1 MKLLAALSGG
11 VDSAVAA
18 ALAVEK
24 GHDVT
29 AVHMA
34 LMRNRELARS
44 GSRGCCSIEDSN
56 DAAVVASKLNIPF
69 YVWDLSEEFQK
80 KVIKDFVNEY
90 RFGRTPNPCVRC
102 NEFIKF
108 QTLLERSLT
117 LGFDGIIT
125 GHWAKIISGNLYRAK
140 NISKDQSY
148 VLAVMGKK
156 VIEKCYFPLGD
167 FLSKD
172 DVRKKAK
179 DLEFEVKD
187 KPESTDICFIQK
199 GKTGEFL
206 SSHLGE
212 QSGNILDNDGKIL
225 AKHKGYFHYTIGQ
238 RKGLNIKNPN
248 SDGSPRYVIKI
259 KPEDNE
265 VIVGSKNDLDTKIIY
280 AKLDSWHDD
289 KIIQKQGNIFQN
301 PIKIQIRAHSEPI
314 LVQAEICDQKSLEE
328 NYFKKGQIWKFILDS
343 LQKNGVA
350 NGQTLVVYK
359 TDKYGEKVLGSWTIV
374 NSEQF

>member
-18 ALAVEK
+18 ALAVRE

-34 LMRNRELARS
+34 LMRNRELVRS
-44 GSRGCCSIEDSN
+44 GSRGCCSIQDSN
-56 DAAVVASKLNIPF
+56 DAAIVASKLNIPF

-125 GHWAKIISGNLYRAK
+125 GHWARIIGGDLYRAK
-140 NISKDQSY
+140 NILKDQSY
-148 VLAVMGKK
+148 VLSVMPKTA
-156 VIEKCYFPLGD
+156 IAKCNFPLGE

-179 DLEFEVKD
+179 DFEFEVKD

-206 SSHLGE
+206 TSYLGE

-225 AKHKGYFHYTIGQ
+225 SKHRGHFNYTIGQ

-259 KPEDNE
+259 KPEANE
-265 VIVGSKNDLDTKIIY
+265 VVVGGKDDLDTKVIY
-280 AKLDSWHDD
+280 AELNSCYDGEVLENVNKSF
-289 KIIQKQGNIFQN
+289 KEIIR
-301 PIKIQIRAHSEPI
+301 IQIRAHSKPI
-314 LVQAEICDQKSLEE
+314 LAKAKICDAE
-328 NYFKKGQIWKFILDS
+328 NIKKGSLWKFVLAS
-343 LQKNGVA
+343 PQKNGVA
-350 NGQTLVVYK
+350 SGQTLVAYK
-359 TDKYGEKVLGSWTIV
+359 TDKFGEKVLGSWTIV
-374 NSEQF
+374 NSERS